1 MCRSPGC
8 SGTCAQGLMIAAWAI
23 DRSADSGRSA
33 GTTSVTSG
41 RRHQTIFVVLSTG
54 LGARPTTTGS
64 SERSTAGSLALG
76 FGLAVATERLE
87 GAVVEHK
94 TPGLASFGMWW
105 RVRIGDSV
113 SR

>member
-76 FGLAVATERLE
+76 FGLAAATERLE
-87 GAVVEHK
+87 GAVLGERQYSRNATVTSIES
-94 TPGLASFGMWW
+94 P
-105 RVRIGDSV
+105 DS
-113 SR
+113 